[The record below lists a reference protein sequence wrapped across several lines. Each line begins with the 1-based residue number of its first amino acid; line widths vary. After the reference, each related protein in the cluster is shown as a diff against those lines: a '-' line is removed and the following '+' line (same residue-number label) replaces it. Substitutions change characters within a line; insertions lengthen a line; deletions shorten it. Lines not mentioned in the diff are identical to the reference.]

1 MSEVEERGDT
11 ESWFD
16 ASRRIITFQYKENN
30 VISMTDVV
38 DSLGNDILKTIRI
51 KSPEVKIGR
60 KCPIFYDGFTNKC
73 LHGCNSA
80 TFTRAN

>member
-1 MSEVEERGDT
+1 
-11 ESWFD
+11 
-16 ASRRIITFQYKENN
+16 
-30 VISMTDVV
+30 MTDVV
-38 DSLGNDILKTIRI
+38 DSLGNDISKTIRI